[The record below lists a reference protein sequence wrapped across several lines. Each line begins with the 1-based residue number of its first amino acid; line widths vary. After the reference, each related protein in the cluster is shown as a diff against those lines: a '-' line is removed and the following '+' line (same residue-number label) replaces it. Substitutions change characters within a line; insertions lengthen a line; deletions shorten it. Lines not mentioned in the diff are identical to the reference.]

1 MVAAQGLGER
11 GLGEG
16 RAQVPGA
23 LGERERGERDRV
35 GERVAAG
42 KETRGARGWEQ
53 GRRRLGQSVGPN
65 GPV

>member
-23 LGERERGERDRV
+23 LGERERRERPGGRES
-35 GERVAAG
+35 G
-42 KETRGARGWEQ
+42 GWEGDQ
-53 GRRRLGQSVGPN
+53 GSARLGTREAASRSECWA
-65 GPV
+65 